1 MARTYPALQLS
12 WLTAPEAGAIDL
24 ALAEIDADSPT
35 AVQDHDNGI
44 RVFFQSSDLRD
55 RALARLRELYPA
67 PNCTPIEVPDD
78 DWAAR
83 SQAALGAVT
92 IDRLIVAPPWALPA
106 DLEGRHL
113 VIIQPSMGFGTG
125 HHASTRLVLRLLQTL
140 EIRGKRVVDVGTGS
154 GVLAIAAEKLGADRV
169 VGVDTDPDAL
179 AAADENV
186 RLNDARRIELRQ
198 LDVAATLVGFQGLF
212 DIVLANLTGALLYL
226 HASTLSALAAPDG
239 VIVVSGFEEVDRRNV
254 AEAFGAAGRS
264 AVQDLEEDGWVALGL
279 RSSPTR
285 STTR

>member
-55 RALARLRELYPA
+55 RALARLRQLDPA
-67 PNCTPIEVPDD
+67 PTCTSLEVPDD

-83 SQAALGAVT
+83 SQASLGAVT

-125 HHASTRLVLRLLQTL
+125 HHASTRLVLRLLQRL
-140 EIRGKRVVDVGTGS
+140 EARGKRVIDVGTGS

-264 AVQDLEEDGWVALGL
+264 AVQDLEEDGWIALGL

>member
-1 MARTYPALQLS
+1 MARTYPALQLN
-12 WLTAPEAGAIDL
+12 WRTAPETGAIDR
-24 ALAEIDADSPT
+24 ALAEIDADAPT

-55 RALARLRELYPA
+55 RAQARLKDLDPA
-67 PNCTPIEVPDD
+67 PNCTAIEVPDD

-83 SQAALGAVT
+83 SQASLGAVT
-92 IDRLIVAPPWALPA
+92 IDHLIVAPPWAMPA

-125 HHASTRLVLRLLQTL
+125 HHPSTRLVLRLLQTFDA
-140 EIRGKRVVDVGTGS
+140 RGKRVIDVGTGS

-198 LDVAATLVGFQGLF
+198 LDVAATVVGFQGLF

-226 HASTLSALAAPDG
+226 HASTLSGLAAADG
-239 VIVVSGFEEVDRRNV
+239 VIVVSGFEAVDRRNV
-254 AEAFGAAGRS
+254 TEAFAAAGQS
-264 AVQDLEEDGWVALGL
+264 AAQDLEEDGWVALAL
-279 RSSPTR
+279 RSSPTQ

>member
-1 MARTYPALQLS
+1 MRSYPALELS
-12 WLTAPEAGAIDL
+12 WPAPRAADVER
-24 ALAEIDADSPT
+24 ALAEIDADTPI
-35 AVQDHDNGI
+35 AVEDLAGGV
-44 RVFFQSSDLRD
+44 RVFFPTAALRD
-55 RALARLRELYPA
+55 RAAIRLRVFDPLPI
-67 PNCTPIEVPDD
+67 CRRIEVPDD

-83 SQAALGAVT
+83 SQASLTAVA
-92 IDRLIVAPPWALPA
+92 IDRLIVAPPWALPPN
-106 DLEGRHL
+106 LEGRHL

-140 EIRGKRVVDVGTGS
+140 DVHGKRVVDVGTGS

-169 VGVDTDPDAL
+169 VGLDTDSDAL

-198 LDVAATLVGFQGLF
+198 LDVAATLGGFQGLF

-226 HASTLSALAAPDG
+226 HASTLSAVAALDG
-239 VIVVSGFEEVDRRNV
+239 VIVVSGFEQVDRRNV
-254 AEAFGAAGRS
+254 VEAFAAAGRS
-264 AVQDLEEDGWVALGL
+264 AVQDLEEGGWVALAL